1 MAKTFG
7 ILLLKKKIFSVLIT
21 EIEISWQVH
30 NFGNINPRKNIRFFE
45 YVCFSEDVVVAED
58 LVAEE
63 PAEIDGEIDSENS
76 SSSSEEGTLCFLLRV
91 LFSMAIRVVECSSG
105 RFFSKN

>member
-1 MAKTFG
+1 M
-7 ILLLKKKIFSVLIT
+7 
-21 EIEISWQVH
+21 
-30 NFGNINPRKNIRFFE
+30 
-45 YVCFSEDVVVAED
+45 
-58 LVAEE
+58 VAEE